1 MRSSGSLEY
10 KDKLITAIKSTIHL
24 KCKEAA
30 TLGATVGSF
39 YLCGTNLKI
48 INLSRKFVLLLS
60 IEYSGHNGIKF
71 LEP

>member
-10 KDKLITAIKSTIHL
+10 KDKLIAAIKSTIHL

-39 YLCGTNLKI
+39 CSLKNKI
-48 INLSRKFVLLLS
+48 R
-60 IEYSGHNGIKF
+60 E
-71 LEP
+71 